1 MKRSRLYIATLIA
14 ISSLTILQSCEQQQL
29 YPDCEGLNR
38 PPEYYKLSEGQKA
51 ILPYTG
57 YDTISMV
64 SNMGDTIH
72 CIGTGKQYF
81 NTMEFEES
89 GIALCASYG
98 TELYYEAY
106 KIEFIDTYKN
116 VQIDLSHFRYNLIND
131 KKRANDVQVVFAG
144 AGFCITDWHISNK
157 GVQSYVGDAM
167 VQGIICKDANK
178 VPNYTDR
185 NDTLSYMLI
194 NRSQGILKM
203 QISNIETWERVLH

>member
-1 MKRSRLYIATLIA
+1 MRSRNIFTIMLIA
-14 ISSLTILQSCEQQQL
+14 FIALL
-29 YPDCEGLNR
+29 GLSNCNPSDDGDECR
-38 PPEYYKLSEGQKA
+38 NFPPQYYKLSEEQKA
-51 ILPYTG
+51 MLPYTG

-64 SNMGDTIH
+64 NNTGDTIN
-72 CIGTGKQYF
+72 CIGTSKQYF
-81 NTMEFEES
+81 NTREFEFHINPE
-89 GIALCASYG
+89 CAAQGKG
-98 TELYYEAY
+98 TESFNEAY
-106 KIEFIDTYKN
+106 EIPFIDTYKN
-116 VQIDLSHFRYNLIND
+116 VQIDLSHYRYNLIND

-203 QISNIETWERVLH
+203 QISNIETWERILH